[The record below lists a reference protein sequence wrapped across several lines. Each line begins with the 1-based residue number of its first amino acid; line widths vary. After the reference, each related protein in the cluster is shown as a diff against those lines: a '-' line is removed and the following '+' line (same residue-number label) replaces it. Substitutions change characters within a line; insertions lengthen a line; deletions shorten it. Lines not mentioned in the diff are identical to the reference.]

1 MKPRQKKSRTYYYF
15 WGIATLSVVLG
26 QWYVGNGFRR
36 MAESN
41 DAISADINLLVES
54 IILVPDQPQSFY
66 DAPDAQFLKHD
77 PLEREILP
85 FRSSGEGSNYKV
97 FTGIL
102 FEGGSPQP

>member
-15 WGIATLSVVLG
+15 WGVATLSVVLG

-41 DAISADINLLVES
+41 DGISADINLLIES
-54 IILVPDQPQSFY
+54 IQFQVPMEGVPDTQYLYSDHERPSF
-66 DAPDAQFLKHD
+66 
-77 PLEREILP
+77 LP
-85 FRSSGEGSNYKV
+85 AEKPAKYQV

-102 FEGGSPQP
+102 FEKQD

>member
-41 DAISADINLLVES
+41 DGISADINLLIES
-54 IILVPDQPQSFY
+54 IQFSIPRGGSPDT
-66 DAPDAQFLKHD
+66 QFLYSNHEN
-77 PLEREILP
+77 PSLLP
-85 FRSSGEGSNYKV
+85 AEKPAKYQV

-102 FEGGSPQP
+102 FEKQD

>member
-15 WGIATLSVVLG
+15 WGVATLSVVLG

-41 DAISADINLLVES
+41 DGISADINLLIES
-54 IILVPDQPQSFY
+54 IQFQVPMGGS
-66 DAPDAQFLKHD
+66 PDSQFLLSNH
-77 PLEREILP
+77 ERPSLLP
-85 FRSSGEGSNYKV
+85 TKQPDKYQV

-102 FEGGSPQP
+102 FEKQEE

>member
-15 WGIATLSVVLG
+15 WGVATLSVVLG

-41 DAISADINLLVES
+41 DGISADINLLIENIQFS
-54 IILVPDQPQSFY
+54 VPNQQFY
-66 DAPDAQFLKHD
+66 DAPDAQFLRHD

-85 FRSSGEGSNYKV
+85 FRSTGEGSNYKV